1 MTQLDENKERRA
13 SLIVAESPM
22 GPASASQANEVS
34 PGTCCLPVSGLRPG
48 AIFGSATPPRR
59 HAPSPR
65 TVALHVA
72 APNRGLTPLEPN
84 CYGSQSML
92 RRSRRYLL
100 LLLAVLAFGVIL
112 YRFRNSITLD
122 GFHWSMV
129 GQSIREARISLLLLS
144 IATIYLCYG
153 IRVLRWM
160 RFSRTLGATH
170 FGNVYSATLM
180 GFACTFLLGR
190 AGEPIRPVLIARKDS
205 LPVPGMFGVYVLER
219 VSDFAATAVLAAIAL
234 LVFRHR
240 AHGSGTDAD
249 DLVMKTTRS
258 AGLALLIG
266 LVLLVSFLIYFR
278 YHGAQWLAR
287 KLSHPAWRSGWRENI
302 ALLLDGFSD
311 GLQGIRTWS
320 DLGMLVWYTA
330 AHWFLISLVY
340 LWIPHALGGQ
350 LAQLDFS
357 SALLVF
363 AFTMV
368 GSAAQLPGVGGGAQ
382 VATFLVLTLILG
394 VEKEAAVTA
403 AVMIWLITFASPCL
417 VGVPML
423 FREGW
428 SMGELRKM
436 AEAGKEQAKSAEEA
450 ELSALAES
458 SEFSKSS
465 KLPDSSKSSRN
476 PGGAHQ

>member
-1 MTQLDENKERRA
+1 
-13 SLIVAESPM
+13 
-22 GPASASQANEVS
+22 
-34 PGTCCLPVSGLRPG
+34 
-48 AIFGSATPPRR
+48 
-59 HAPSPR
+59 
-65 TVALHVA
+65 
-72 APNRGLTPLEPN
+72 
-84 CYGSQSML
+84 ML

-100 LLLAVLAFGVIL
+100 LLLAVLALGVFL
-112 YRFRNSITLD
+112 YRFRNSITLE

-129 GQSIREARISLLLLS
+129 GQSIRDARISLLLLS
-144 IATIYLCYG
+144 IATIYLCHA
-153 IRVLRWM
+153 IRSLRWM
-160 RFSRTLGATH
+160 RFSRALGATH

-190 AGEPIRPVLIARKDS
+190 AGEPIRPVLIAKKDS
-205 LPVPGMFGVYVLER
+205 LPIPGMFGVYVLER
-219 VSDFAATAVLAAIAL
+219 VADFAATVVLATIGL
-234 LVFRHR
+234 LLFQRR
-240 AHGSGTDAD
+240 AHGSDSAAD
-249 DLVMKTTRS
+249 ELVMKTTRS

-287 KLSHPAWRSGWRENI
+287 KLSHPSWRSGWREKI

-330 AHWFLISLVY
+330 AHWFLIALVY
-340 LWIPHALGGQ
+340 LWIAHALGGE

-357 SALLVF
+357 SAVLVF

-382 VATFLVLTLILG
+382 LATFLVLTLIFG

-403 AVMIWLITFASPCL
+403 AVLIWLITFAAPCL

-436 AEAGKEQAKSAEEA
+436 AEAGKEEAKEVEEA
-450 ELSALAES
+450 ELAGLAGLS
-458 SEFSKSS
+458 DLSDVS
-465 KLPDSSKSSRN
+465 DVSKSSRK
-476 PGGAHQ
+476 PGDKRK